1 MAAPVS
7 KAQIKMIRSL
17 FSKISADDA
26 TYREWLYY
34 TFFKDDIGEKR
45 TSTSQ
50 LTKAEGHIA
59 ISLLMQT
66 VNPSTSSNDTRGQ
79 GQTPRPRYFGTG
91 LGWALTQT
99 QANKIAVLESQ
110 LGWADNPLRLEGF
123 IERQIGKRKK
133 VEWLKNRE
141 ASKVI
146 TGLQKLLEKS
156 E

>member
-7 KAQIKMIRSL
+7 KAQIKTIRGLSV
-17 FSKISADDA
+17 KIFGEDDN
-26 TYREWLYY
+26 YRAWLYQ
-34 TFFKDDIGEKR
+34 TFFKDDPQPQR
-45 TSTSQ
+45 SSTTQ
-50 LTKAEGHIA
+50 LTKSEGHIA
-59 ISLLMQT
+59 ITLLMKSL
-66 VNPSTSSNDTRGQ
+66 NPSSNNTRAAGQ
-79 GQTPRPRYFGTG
+79 KPRPRYLGSG

-99 QANKIAVLESQ
+99 QANKIAVLEAR
-110 LGWADNPLRLEGF
+110 LGWAENPQRLEGF

-146 TGLQKLLEKS
+146 TGLQKLLEQA